1 MKLRRNIFRGAVG
14 LTTLLVL
21 TACKVES
28 PAPAAA
34 PTVLVSTPI
43 QREVTGWDSFSGRF
57 EATDTVEVRARVGGY
72 VEQVAF
78 RDGALVKKGDLL
90 FVIDPRPYQAAVE
103 QAEGRLAEARSQLQ
117 LAGIEMGRADRL
129 IATGALATTVRDHR
143 VQGQQ
148 AAQAGVTTASAALA
162 RARLDLEFTRVR
174 SPMSGRISRKLV
186 SEGNLIAGGDA
197 SATLLT
203 TVVSVDPI
211 NVYFDIDEE
220 SYLRYG
226 RLASEGK
233 RKSVGNLGSEVKI
246 ALPGESTA
254 QLSGTLEFVENRLDR
269 STGTLRARARVAN
282 ADQSLN
288 PGQFARVQLIGDAAH
303 QALLIDDAAITTDAS
318 RRVVNVVGEDDR
330 VAARQVQLGKLFGNL
345 REISAGLKATDRVI
359 VGGLQRAQP
368 GDKVTAKVQPVAE
381 KTAAKE
387 EAK

>member
-1 MKLRRNIFRGAVG
+1 
-14 LTTLLVL
+14 
-21 TACKVES
+21 
-28 PAPAAA
+28 
-34 PTVLVSTPI
+34 
-43 QREVTGWDSFSGRF
+43 
-57 EATDTVEVRARVGGY
+57 
-72 VEQVAF
+72 
-78 RDGALVKKGDLL
+78 
-90 FVIDPRPYQAAVE
+90 
-103 QAEGRLAEARSQLQ
+103 
-117 LAGIEMGRADRL
+117 
-129 IATGALATTVRDHR
+129 
-143 VQGQQ
+143 
-148 AAQAGVTTASAALA
+148 
-162 RARLDLEFTRVR
+162 
-174 SPMSGRISRKLV
+174 MSGRISRKLV

-220 SYLRYG
+220 SYLRYS

-282 ADQSLN
+282 SDQSLN

-303 QALLIDDAAITTDAS
+303 TALLIDDAAITTDAS
-318 RRVVNVVGEDDR
+318 RRVVNVVGDDDR
-330 VAARQVQLGKLFGNL
+330 VVARQVQLGKLFGNL
-345 REISAGLKATDRVI
+345 REISGGLKATDRVI

-368 GDKVTAKVQPVAE
+368 GDKVAAKVQPVSE

-387 EAK
+387 ELK

>member
-1 MKLRRNIFRGAVG
+1 MKLRRNLFRGAVG
-14 LTTLLVL
+14 LTLLLVL

-28 PAPAAA
+28 AAPAAA
-34 PTVLVSTPI
+34 PTVLVSMPV

-57 EATDTVEVRARVGGY
+57 EATDTVDVRARVGGY
-72 VEQVAF
+72 IEQVAF

-117 LAGIEMGRADRL
+117 LASIEMGRADRL
-129 IATGALATTVRDHR
+129 IATGAVAATVRDHR
-143 VQGQQ
+143 LQGQQ
-148 AAQAGVTTASAALA
+148 AAQAAVTTASAALA

-220 SYLRYG
+220 SYLRYS

-282 ADQSLN
+282 SDQSLN

-303 QALLIDDAAITTDAS
+303 TALLIDDAAITTDAS
-318 RRVVNVVGEDDR
+318 RRVVNVVGDDDR
-330 VAARQVQLGKLFGNL
+330 VVARQVQLGKLFGNL
-345 REISAGLKATDRVI
+345 REISGGLKATDRVI

-368 GDKVTAKVQPVAE
+368 GDKVAAKVQPVSE

-387 EAK
+387 ELK